1 LSLPAERI
9 SITCNSDSPGR
20 DKPCPYRSR
29 FPMCGITGW
38 ANLNS
43 RTSPPEGAEELL
55 HAMCERMVHR
65 GPDSEGLMVASGVA
79 LGMRRLAIIDL
90 VTGEQPV
97 YNEDRSVAVILNGEI
112 YNYRELRD
120 DLEKRGH
127 SFRSASDTEVL
138 PHLYEEYGTEMLQ
151 HLNGMF
157 AFALWDAKRRRLLLA
172 RDRFGEKP
180 LYWGVFDNTL
190 LFASEP
196 KVLLAYPAVR
206 PSVNLQALR
215 QYLSFD
221 YVPAPLSIYEGVNK
235 LPAAHSLTLE
245 DGRIEVER
253 YWRLSYKKHEPVP
266 SEQEAA
272 EHLRE
277 LLADSVRMRLVSD
290 VPLGVL
296 LSGGID
302 SSMVTALAVRAS
314 SETVKTFSISF
325 AEGSFDES
333 TYARAVAKF
342 LGTDHHEE
350 RFSADLAAGLVS
362 EIGSWMDEPLSDPSL
377 LPTYLL
383 SRFTRKHVTVAL
395 GGDGG
400 DELFAG
406 YPMYLGHRLA
416 ELYAKVPRV
425 LRRGLVEPVVGMLPV
440 KTKNLS
446 FDYRARRF
454 VSGADREP
462 VARHHTW
469 FGSFTPD
476 EQRELLTNEVQQAS
490 DGDVYRDARAM
501 CQDCDASDLIER
513 MQCLDTQL
521 YLAEDILTKV
531 DRASMAV
538 SLEVRAPFLDPRV
551 AEYAASLPPK
561 YKLRGRKSKYILKQA
576 ASGLLP
582 PFVARRR
589 KKGFGVPFAEWL
601 KGKLRPLA
609 RDLLSPERVRR
620 AGVFNPEYVARLQDE
635 HERGVANHRKLLWT
649 LLSFELWHE
658 SFVET
663 PRRIETSVASRQ

>member
-1 LSLPAERI
+1 
-9 SITCNSDSPGR
+9 
-20 DKPCPYRSR
+20 
-29 FPMCGITGW
+29 MCGITGW
-38 ANLNS
+38 ANLDS
-43 RTSPPEGAEELL
+43 RTPPFEGAPELL

-65 GPDSEGLMVASGVA
+65 GPDSEGLFVTNGAA

-97 YNEDRSVAVILNGEI
+97 FNEDKSVAVILNGEI
-112 YNYRELRD
+112 YNYRELRAG
-120 DLEKRGH
+120 LEKLGH

-138 PHLYEEYGTEMLQ
+138 PHLYEEHGAEMVRE
-151 HLNGMF
+151 LNGMF
-157 AFALWDAKRRRLLLA
+157 AFALWDAKRRRLLVA

-196 KVLLAYPAVR
+196 KVLLAHPAVK
-206 PSVNLQALR
+206 PTLNLQALR

-221 YVPAPLSIYEGVNK
+221 YVPAPLSIYQGIQK
-235 LPAAHSLTLE
+235 LPAAHILTLE
-245 DGRIEVER
+245 DGRITIEP
-253 YWRLSYKKHEPVP
+253 YWCLSYKTSQPVP
-266 SEQEAA
+266 SETEAA
-272 EHLRE
+272 DQLQD

-296 LSGGID
+296 LSGGVD
-302 SSMVTALAVRAS
+302 SSTIAALAVRAS
-314 SETVKTFSISF
+314 SEPVKTFSISF
-325 AEGSFDES
+325 AESSFDES
-333 TYARAVAKF
+333 AYARSVAKF

-350 RFSADLAAGLVS
+350 RLSANLAANLVG
-362 EIGSWMDEPLSDPSL
+362 EIGAWMDEPFSDPSL
-377 LPTYLL
+377 VPTYLL

-406 YPMYLGHRLA
+406 YPMYAGHRWA
-416 ELYAKVPRV
+416 EIYNKVPAP
-425 LRRGLVEPVVGMLPV
+425 LRTGVIEPLVRLLPV

-446 FDYRARRF
+446 LDYKALRF
-454 VSGADREP
+454 VTGAKYDT
-462 VARHHTW
+462 VARHHIW

-476 EQRELLTNEVQQAS
+476 EQEQLLTADALQQTES
-490 DGDVYRDARAM
+490 DVYREAR
-501 CQDCDASDLIER
+501 QIVEQCDNHDTVTR
-513 MQCLDTQL
+513 MQSLDTRL

-551 AEYAASLPPK
+551 AEYAASLPGN
-561 YKLRGRKSKYILKQA
+561 YKLRGHKTKYILKKA
-576 ASGLLP
+576 VHELLP
-582 PFVARRR
+582 PFVTRRG
-589 KKGFGVPFAEWL
+589 KKGFGVPVAEWL
-601 KGKLRPLA
+601 KFKLRPLA

-620 AGVFNPEYVARLQDE
+620 AGVFNPEYVSRLQDE

-649 LLSFELWHE
+649 LLMFELWHE
-658 SFVET
+658 SFIET
-663 PRRIETSVASRQ
+663 PRRIETSVTSR